1 MAVNKAAEQSL
12 QGLRERIDAVDQQL
26 LQLLA
31 QRMAL
36 VAEVGEAKHVL
47 GLPIYVPEREAA
59 MLAQRRAEAEALGV
73 PPDLIE
79 DVLRR
84 AMRESYRSEKETGFK
99 CVNPAAGP
107 VVVVGGNGQLGKLF
121 VQMFRLSGY
130 EVKVLGRQQWADADA
145 LLKGASVVVVSVPI
159 ATTTAIIAELK
170 GRLDEGTILC
180 DLTSIKREPLVAML
194 EAHSG
199 PVVGLHPM
207 FGPDVS
213 SFAKQL
219 IVVCDG
225 RGPESY
231 RWLLDQF
238 ALWGAHLKPS
248 TPQIHDEA
256 MALVQAMRHFTSF
269 VYGNHLMAENAD
281 VRELLAFSSP
291 IYRLELAMVGRLF
304 AQDGA
309 LYADIILS
317 SPTALLMFRR
327 YLQRFE
333 RALKMLEQGDRE
345 GFIQAFSAVADWF
358 GPFAQQFLKES
369 RDMLLVANDRR
380 HLG

>member
-1 MAVNKAAEQSL
+1 MSQQAADERLKSL
-12 QGLRERIDAVDQQL
+12 RDRIDAVDQQL

-31 QRMAL
+31 QRLQL

-73 PPDLIE
+73 PADLIE
-79 DVLRR
+79 DILRR
-84 AMRESYRSEKETGFK
+84 AMRESYRSEKESGFK

-121 VQMFRLSGY
+121 AQMFRLSGY
-130 EVKVLGRQQWADADA
+130 EVRILGRQQWADADA

-159 ATTTAIIAELK
+159 ATTCSIIADLK
-170 GRLDEGTILC
+170 GRLEAGTILC
-180 DLTSIKREPLVAML
+180 DLTSIKRAPLAAML
-194 EAHSG
+194 AAHEG

-213 SFAKQL
+213 SLAKQL
-219 IVVCDG
+219 IVVCEG
-225 RGPESY
+225 RLPQAY
-231 RWLLDQF
+231 QWLLDQF

-248 TPQIHDEA
+248 SAQTHDEA

-317 SPTALLMFRR
+317 SPDALAMFRR
-327 YLQRFE
+327 YMQRFNDAI
-333 RALKMLEQGDRE
+333 ALLDAGDRE
-345 GFIQAFSAVADWF
+345 GFIRAFQQVADWF

-380 HLG
+380 HYG